1 MCCVLASL
9 FALGP
14 RAAILFWW
22 LIQPVRW
29 DQAFDTFIWPFL
41 GFLLAPW
48 TTLMYVAVQPAGIDG
63 FDYLWLGIAVALDL
77 FSWFGGGYANKD
89 RIQAYRA

>member
-1 MCCVLASL
+1 MCCVLAAL

-29 DQAFDTFIWPFL
+29 DQAFDTFLWPFL
-41 GFLLAPW
+41 GFLLLPW
-48 TTLMYVAVQPAGIDG
+48 TTLMYVAVAPAGIDG
-63 FDYLWLGIAVALDL
+63 FDYLWLGLAVAIDL
-77 FSWFGGGYANKD
+77 FAWFGGGYTN
-89 RIQAYRA
+89 RERLPNYRA

>member
-9 FALGP
+9 FMLGP

-22 LIQPVRW
+22 LIQPLRW
-29 DQAFDTFIWPFL
+29 EQAFDTFVWPFL

-48 TTLMYVAVQPAGIDG
+48 TTLMYVAVFPAGIEG
-63 FDYLWLGIAVALDL
+63 FDYLWMGLAVALDL
-77 FSWFGGGYANKD
+77 ASWFGGGYTNRNRMPGYTA
-89 RIQAYRA
+89 